1 MARHGRLCC
10 RLCGPA
16 ISFPLL
22 CHTMPAMACVV
33 PSDTHA
39 PMTLACPMQAT
50 HHFPRAAAMRSAMVA
65 TSLATGQVS
74 GVYIGCRSAVVYCP
88 CHAMPCHLMMCRVPA
103 MAWSTVP
110 CLAMPGHFHNGS
122 VHVVVQHAM
131 SCHTVPCH
139 AAPSTCLSC
148 ITPSSAG
155 QLGDGRAI
163 CLGQTVNSEGER
175 WELQLKVGCCSYKG
189 AVWAA

>member
-1 MARHGRLCC
+1 MQHWRLREGVARHGRLCC

-50 HHFPRAAAMRSAMVA
+50 HHFPRAAAMRSATVA

-103 MAWSTVP
+103 IAWSTVP

-122 VHVVVQHAM
+122 VHVIVQHLCRA
-131 SCHTVPCH
+131 TLCH
-139 AAPSTCLSC
+139 AMPRPPPASHASRHHLQASWAMGVPS
-148 ITPSSAG
+148 A
-155 QLGDGRAI
+155 
-163 CLGQTVNSEGER
+163 
-175 WELQLKVGCCSYKG
+175 
-189 AVWAA
+189 WARR